1 MRCCHHKLN
10 FEFIY
15 LCMHKILWLLLLVP
29 ISLSAQVTITGRI
42 VNTAD
47 KSPVADASVFL
58 NNSVIGNKT
67 LSDGSFRL
75 FNVKNGKY
83 DLVVSCVGYKAHHQD
98 ITVNNNNIVMSE
110 IALVTSVTELSEVK
124 IKLTKPEPAHRRNRF
139 LRIFTSEFL
148 GRTKNASICKILNPE
163 LLDFDYDEKSD
174 KLKATSSDFLIIE
187 NKALGYRIKYLLVS
201 FLADPRNEIVSYT
214 GSSLF
219 EAMTGSVEQEMIWKK
234 KRVEAYRGSQMHFL
248 RACIAYQV
256 PEEGFTVR
264 KVVRTPTVGRPPDS
278 LINVKLKTFAITSGV
293 ASMANDSVRYWSK
306 MAKQPRYDQTVAD
319 RVLKI
324 DEYIKLTKQ
333 KGIYGFGYTDWL
345 MINYL
350 HWSNGSNEHSTFVT
364 FNGPYAYFDSNGVV
378 FTPESCL
385 IEGYWGAKRMAE
397 LLPVDYELPEEM
409 YSIRNLK
416 TKKER

>member
-1 MRCCHHKLN
+1 M
-10 FEFIY
+10 IY
-15 LCMHKILWLLLLVP
+15 FRVDMYKIVLLLFLIPV
-29 ISLSAQVTITGRI
+29 SLSAQVTITGRV

-47 KSPVADASVFL
+47 KNPVADASVFL

-67 LSDGSFRL
+67 LNDGSFRL

-83 DLVVSCVGYKAHHQD
+83 DLVVSCVGYKTYHQD
-98 ITVNNNNIVMSE
+98 VTVSNNNIVMSE
-110 IALVTSVTELSEVK
+110 IALVTNVNELSEVK
-124 IKLTKPEPAHRRNRF
+124 IKVTKPEPAHRRNRF
-139 LRIFTSEFL
+139 LRIFTSEFF
-148 GRTKNASICKILNPE
+148 GHTKNASECTILNPE
-163 LLDFDYDEKSD
+163 QLDFDYDEKSD

-201 FLADPRNEIVSYT
+201 FLADPRNGIVAFT

-219 EAMTGSVEQEMIWKK
+219 EVMTGTSEQEITWQK
-234 KRVEAYRGSQMHFL
+234 KRVAAYKGSEMHFL
-248 RACIAYQV
+248 RACMAYQV

-293 ASMANDSVRYWSK
+293 ASMANDSIKYWSK

-324 DEYIKLTKQ
+324 DEYITLTKQ

-345 MINYL
+345 MINYQ
-350 HWSNGSNEHSTFVT
+350 HRSNGSNEHTTFIT
-364 FNGPYAYFDSNGVV
+364 FNEPYAYFDSNGVV

-385 IEGYWGAKRMAE
+385 IEGYWGVKRIAE
-397 LLPVDYELPEEM
+397 LLPVDYELPAD
-409 YSIRNLK
+409 L
-416 TKKER
+416 